1 MMDLPGGKTLMIST
15 TVSIQYQSVTD
26 RQTYGQ
32 TVRILLS
39 ISHVN
44 MATRDKNLYRFRVV
58 VVVVVVKVMLAHSYS

>member
-1 MMDLPGGKTLMIST
+1 MIST

-58 VVVVVVKVMLAHSYS
+58 VVVVA